1 MAKVKSVFVC
11 QSCGNS
17 HPRWVGKCEACG
29 EWNSVV
35 EETPVVTAFTGSK
48 AARNTGRGA
57 EVVNLNAQL
66 EDAPRL
72 GTGSAELDRVLGG
85 GLVPGS
91 AILIGGDPGIGKSTL
106 LLQAAAA
113 LSAKTPVIYFSG
125 EESASQVQMRA
136 RRMGV
141 EKANVQLATT
151 GHLETIMSTISQ
163 QKPGMVIIDSIQT
176 VHSDQADAAP
186 GTVSQVRLAAHNLI
200 STAKS
205 SGTAVV
211 FVGHVTKDGQIA
223 GPRVLEHMVDTVMYF
238 EGDRGNT
245 FRVLRAFKNRF
256 GATNEIGVFDMRQQG
271 LVDVT
276 NPSALFLAE
285 RPQDAAGSAVLA
297 AIEGTRPVLIEV
309 QALVSSSNLAQP
321 RRTTLGIDSNR
332 LAMIAAVLDKHAGF
346 SFANHDIF
354 LNITGGM
361 RVVEPAADLAIAA
374 ALISSLLDKPLPAD
388 RVIFGELGLAGEVRS
403 VNQMEMR
410 LREASKLGFAS
421 ALTPQLA
428 KNTEKGGLAVASIRR
443 LTDMIENLYA

>member
-1 MAKVKSVFVC
+1 MAKVKAVFVC
-11 QSCGNS
+11 QECGGS
-17 HPRWVGKCEACG
+17 HPRWVGKCESCG
-29 EWNSVV
+29 AWNSVV
-35 EETPVVTAFTGSK
+35 EEVPVVTAFTGKST
-48 AARNTGRGA
+48 ARPGRSA
-57 EVVNLNAQL
+57 SMVNLNAPL
-66 EDAPRL
+66 ADTPRL
-72 GTGSAELDRVLGG
+72 STGSAELDRVLGG

-91 AILIGGDPGIGKSTL
+91 AVLIGGDPGIGKSTL

-113 LSAKTPVIYFSG
+113 LSGATPVIYFSG

-136 RRMGV
+136 KRMGLD
-141 EKANVQLATT
+141 KANVQLATT
-151 GHLETIMSTISQ
+151 GHLETILSTISHE
-163 QKPGMVIIDSIQT
+163 KPGMVIIDSIQT
-176 VHSDQADAAP
+176 VHSDQADSAP

-200 STAKS
+200 GAAKS
-205 SGTAVV
+205 SGTAII

-309 QALVSSSNLAQP
+309 QALVSSSNMAQP
-321 RRTTLGIDSNR
+321 RRTTLGIDGNR

-346 SFANHDIF
+346 NFASHDIF

-374 ALISSLLDKPLPAD
+374 ALVSSLLDKPLPAD

-428 KNTEKGGLAVASIRR
+428 KNTEKGGLGVASLRR
-443 LTDMIENLYA
+443 LTDMIEHLYA